1 MTRYLD
7 AHPQVHMAPGKEL
20 RFFTTNYDKGVG
32 WYSDQ
37 FAGAEARLCGEAT
50 PAYLANPTAMNRLRE
65 LLPDVRLIA
74 ILRDPVDR
82 ALSHY
87 WMARER
93 GRESREFPHAAY
105 DEMGQ
110 LRMDVARSAI
120 LPYLGPGL
128 YAHHLGRVLDLFPR
142 TRVLPL
148 IFERMVDDP
157 ISGYRELCTFLEI
170 DPEYVPD
177 NLGRVVNPY
186 VTFRSLALREKA
198 RKLPR
203 LPRRAVQR
211 FNTSFAAR
219 YPPMPIETRRELNQ
233 FFLEPNRSLERLLGF
248 RIDEWG
254 R

>member
-157 ISGYRELCTFLEI
+157 ISVTESCARSWRSIQSTCRTTSAESSTHMSPSGPWPYERRHGSYPASPAGRCNGSIPALQPATRQCRSKLGASSTSSFL
-170 DPEYVPD
+170 
-177 NLGRVVNPY
+177 
-186 VTFRSLALREKA
+186 S
-198 RKLPR
+198 
-203 LPRRAVQR
+203 
-211 FNTSFAAR
+211 
-219 YPPMPIETRRELNQ
+219 PIEAW
-233 FFLEPNRSLERLLGF
+233 SAYWDSG
-248 RIDEWG
+248 
-254 R
+254 